1 MYSISERRMPST
13 RKPRT
18 NNNQMDEKSL
28 LGLVFIIAALVLVV
42 WWSDTFVELLF
53 LYIPFF
59 FQLDSI
65 PTSCISFSFLGCS
78 SIHVEE
84 KKKEK
89 EESPERICIRI
100 SNLTVS
106 AQALWM
112 IYKAGCPASPID
124 MKRASS
130 IYGARYIQP
139 SRDRPD
145 KRGASRRQGPAF
157 FFFSFFLVFRLRP

>member
-1 MYSISERRMPST
+1 
-13 RKPRT
+13 
-18 NNNQMDEKSL
+18 MDEKSL

-59 FQLDSI
+59 NSIPFQLLAFLFLFLVVR
-65 PTSCISFSFLGCS
+65 PFTSRK
-78 SIHVEE
+78 

-106 AQALWM
+106 AQAL
-112 IYKAGCPASPID
+112 
-124 MKRASS
+124 
-130 IYGARYIQP
+130 
-139 SRDRPD
+139 
-145 KRGASRRQGPAF
+145 
-157 FFFSFFLVFRLRP
+157 